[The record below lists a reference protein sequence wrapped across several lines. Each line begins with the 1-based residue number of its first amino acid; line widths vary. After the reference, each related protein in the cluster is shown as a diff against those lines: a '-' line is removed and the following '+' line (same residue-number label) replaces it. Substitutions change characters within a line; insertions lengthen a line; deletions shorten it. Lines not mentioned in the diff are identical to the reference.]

1 MQNFISSISPK
12 AKIYLFIGAIAGGL
26 ITLTVLRRFP
36 PTKAALLSAIT
47 LSLLSLLSTQIT
59 HPTLWWTGTGAIGGI
74 IIGLADVLEETLADT
89 RTGLEF
95 SDRLAILTLQGI
107 AGFVSGVILGRKS
120 DDAQVP
126 TLREFLARSSALTTG
141 MFAIVV
147 TISFLEEGLEV
158 ARTLSSRLSATTTIL
173 ATALVIP
180 GIVGYLLFELKPS
193 ISLKKPER

>member
-26 ITLTVLRRFP
+26 LTLAIVQRFP
-36 PTKAALLSAIT
+36 PTQAALLSAIT
-47 LSLLSLLSTQIT
+47 LSLLSLFSTQIT

-74 IIGLADVLEETLADT
+74 IIGLAAVLEETFADT
-89 RTGLEF
+89 KTGLAF
-95 SDRLAILTLQGI
+95 SDRLTILALQGI

-120 DDAQVP
+120 ENAQVP
-126 TLREFLARSSALTTG
+126 TLREFLSRSSALTAG

-147 TISFLEEGLEV
+147 TTSFLREGLEV

-193 ISLKKPER
+193 IPFRDPDR